1 MSAVGAELRKAA
13 GSAPIQW
20 ALPLGMLL
28 PPLLAWF
35 NGSAI
40 RAELDAGSIERDLE
54 VIGSGELL
62 LASAAAAVIGVVL
75 IGAEY
80 VPMSNEQGGGQQAT
94 ATALATPS
102 RLRVL
107 GAKLAVALGL
117 LVALGGVSAF
127 SALLAA
133 QRALGSYALTLD
145 AERWGQGAAGMGY
158 VVLYGLLAFA
168 VTALVRRGLVPLIYL
183 VANQTV
189 ISVGYLL
196 TLRWRWAWYLPDTS
210 VMAIMHTPADP
221 GQPSAAVGLTVGIVW
236 VAGLLVLA
244 AVLNERREA

>member
-1 MSAVGAELRKAA
+1 MSAVRAELRKAA
-13 GSAPIQW
+13 GSAPIRW
-20 ALPLGMLL
+20 ALLLGMLL

-35 NGSAI
+35 NGSGI
-40 RAELDAGSIERDLE
+40 RAEMDAGIIERDLE

-62 LASAAAAVIGVVL
+62 LAGAAAAVIGVVL

-80 VPMSNEQGGGQQAT
+80 VAMPNELGGGRQAT
-94 ATALATPS
+94 TTALATPS
-102 RLRVL
+102 RLRAL
-107 GAKLAVALGL
+107 GAKLAVAVGLLGL
-117 LVALGGVSAF
+117 LGGVSAF
-127 SALLAA
+127 GSLLVA
-133 QRALGSYALTLD
+133 QRALGSHALPLD
-145 AERWGQGAAGMGY
+145 AERSGQGTAGMGY

-210 VMAIMHTPADP
+210 AMAIMRTPADP
-221 GQPSAAVGLTVGIVW
+221 GQPPAAIGLTVGIAW
-236 VAGLLVLA
+236 VVGLLVLA